1 MIFLFYR
8 LCKNLQFPQ
17 DGLFLEKNSGEEEI
31 LEESNGPSLIKV
43 RWLAHFL
50 FLCGRKQLSIP
61 VYVVLSPIVA
71 EENPKIWKSKSI
83 LGPTPHAVMKRWTN
97 NSKYKICFR

>member
-43 RWLAHFL
+43 R
-50 FLCGRKQLSIP
+50 
-61 VYVVLSPIVA
+61 
-71 EENPKIWKSKSI
+71 
-83 LGPTPHAVMKRWTN
+83 
-97 NSKYKICFR
+97 